1 MKVLVTGA
9 AGFLGTGVV
18 GALVQRGHE
27 VSAMVRPA
35 TGSASA
41 TAEDALRSAGVAEIV
56 DADLRTSPH
65 LSDAL
70 RTVDAV
76 VHLAATVKGSDQAR
90 FAGTVVGTERLLAA
104 LAGSGVRR
112 LVLVS
117 SYSVYDWSA
126 ARRALTEE
134 TPVTQWPYDRDSYA
148 VAKAWQE
155 RIVRAAL
162 EPLPVELVVLRP
174 GFIWGPGHTEISGAG
189 VGLPRGM
196 VVIGPRSQL
205 PLTFVDNCAECVALA
220 AEVPDA
226 AGQTFNVVDD
236 ETVTAWRYA
245 GEYLRSSGG
254 GPRIPVPY
262 WMARAG
268 VQAVSATSKRLFRYG
283 GRLPGLLV
291 PVRFEARFR
300 PLHHDARK
308 ARQVLGW
315 RPVVDLDTALER
327 TFGGVQSGPN
337 GQSGPNDQS
346 VQR

>member
-27 VSAMVRPA
+27 VSAMVRPGTPA
-35 TGSASA
+35 
-41 TAEDALRSAGVAEIV
+41 DALRSAGVAEIV
-56 DADLRTSPH
+56 EADLRTSHH
-65 LSDAL
+65 LGDAL
-70 RTVDAV
+70 RTVEAV

-90 FAGTVVGTERLLAA
+90 FASTVVGTERLLAA
-104 LAGSGVRR
+104 LPDSGVRR

-126 ARRALTEE
+126 PGRSLTEE
-134 TPVTQWPYDRDSYA
+134 TPVTQWPYNRDSYA
-148 VAKAWQE
+148 VAKVWQE

-162 EPLPVELVVLRP
+162 GSLPIELVVLRP
-174 GFIWGPGHTEISGAG
+174 GFIWGPGHTDISAAG

-205 PLTFVDNCAECVALA
+205 PLTFVDNCADCVALA
-220 AEVPDA
+220 AEVPEA

-245 GEYLRSSGG
+245 GEYLRSTGG
-254 GPRIPVPY
+254 GSRLPVPY
-262 WMARAG
+262 WMARAA
-268 VQAVSATSKRLFRYG
+268 VNAVSATSKRMFRYG

-300 PLHHDARK
+300 PLHHDAHK

-315 RPVVDLDTALER
+315 RPVVDLETALHT
-327 TFGGVQSGPN
+327 TFGDAPGGRHE
-337 GQSGPNDQS
+337 QS
-346 VQR
+346 VAQ